1 MMTSRLSRD
10 CGEEASFW
18 PNVDPLACAEA
29 NLPQAD
35 GMVIEARQPMM
46 IEHLK
51 FESLDDVDA

>member
-1 MMTSRLSRD
+1 MTSRFSRD
-10 CGEEASFW
+10 CVEETSFW

-46 IEHLK
+46 IEYLK
-51 FESLDDVDA
+51 VESLDDVDA